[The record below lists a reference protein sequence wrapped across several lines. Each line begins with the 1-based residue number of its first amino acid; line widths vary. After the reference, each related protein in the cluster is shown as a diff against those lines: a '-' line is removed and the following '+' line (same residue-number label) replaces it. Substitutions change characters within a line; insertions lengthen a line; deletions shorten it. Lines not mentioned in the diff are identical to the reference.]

1 MKLVAYL
8 RVSTEGQA
16 EDGFG
21 LEVQRSQVSKWAKL
35 NKHKI
40 VQWCSDEGVS
50 GTLDAVDRAGLA
62 CVLEAIEIGTAQA
75 LVVSRLDRLA
85 RRLHVQEAALAHVWM
100 LGGRAFTSDGGEVLQ
115 DDPDDPMRTAMRQM
129 MGVFSE
135 LERSMIAK
143 RMRDGRRMK
152 AERGGYAYGGPA
164 FGFRAESRSLVEDD
178 AEQKALGLIAKL
190 HQEGK
195 SLREIAATLTEAG
208 IAPKRST
215 KWHPETLRKIIAR
228 LK

>member
-1 MKLVAYL
+1 
-8 RVSTEGQA
+8 
-16 EDGFG
+16 
-21 LEVQRSQVSKWAKL
+21 
-35 NKHKI
+35 

-62 CVLEAIEIGTAQA
+62 CVLEAIEAKVVEG
-75 LVVSRLDRLA
+75 LVVARLDRLA

-100 LGGRAFTSDGGEVLQ
+100 LGGKAFSADAGEVLQ

-143 RMRDGRRMK
+143 RMRDGRRQK
-152 AERGGYAYGGPA
+152 GDSGGYAYGAPS

-178 AEQKALGLIAKL
+178 SEQAAIHRIAQL
-190 HQEGK
+190 AQDGN
-195 SLREIAATLTEAG
+195 SLRAIAATLTQEG
-208 IAPKRST
+208 FAPKRSS
-215 KWHPETLRKIIAR
+215 KWHPESLRKIISR
-228 LK
+228 LELSQVQEKNTK